1 MNGRNGVHGW
11 HAQLSVEK
19 ELEKETEFALILT
32 LGGEG
37 AKKQGA
43 QKVE

>member
-1 MNGRNGVHGW
+1 MHGC
-11 HAQLSVEK
+11 HAQLRVEK
-19 ELEKETEFALILT
+19 EPEKDIEFASILT